1 MCLHALSPLLNLLE
15 PYIDLK
21 QQRADEINP
30 QNSAVTCSTLRCLWN
45 SKDDNRMV
53 YIDSSGNV
61 CESKGSIFSYIL
73 SFFQFFIL
81 FFKSLFG
88 LRDSTGPDA
97 NENRDHLRRS
107 NTGGG
112 GRWPGSGGPGGPG
125 RNGGFRRNIGG
136 LPRGSGMTCPP
147 MAAKSLGCAQT
158 ESGVCLNNGASSSS
172 LVPAGVAVRAV

>member
-1 MCLHALSPLLNLLE
+1 LFSG
-15 PYIDLK
+15 
-21 QQRADEINP
+21 
-30 QNSAVTCSTLRCLWN
+30 
-45 SKDDNRMV
+45 
-53 YIDSSGNV
+53 GNV

-125 RNGGFRRNIGG
+125 RN
-136 LPRGSGMTCPP
+136 
-147 MAAKSLGCAQT
+147 AKSLGCAQT